1 VEKIPTARYSGP
13 VVHFSGSGLMP
24 FRSLINAICLSVML
38 VLLGGTVLSASA
50 GEVLSL
56 QVPSRA
62 VDSLRE
68 GRLLEF
74 FVPGH
79 GAQQV
84 VINHDSHYLNG
95 DRVLRGES
103 EDAQVSVIL
112 TLNRQVAF
120 AEIHLSGQRW
130 LFDGR
135 RTGNMIE
142 GRLYQPDDV
151 ELDEVSSDYVLPA
164 DFLRQARPLSLAV
177 DGLRP
182 GQLRASQGGLEIQQ
196 RFSRQVLFTGQS
208 AELEVTLTFTN
219 RGTRSLSGVEA
230 DVYFI
235 LEDSRLL
242 SAPAC
247 QSLWTNT
254 QPSQQILRC
263 RLPQALAPGASRS
276 ISYVVSVDPVS
287 QPKRLLSTVYVDQQR
302 HDAWLNVVNDVVGS
316 SDGDVL
322 SAFNTSQAQKLAADR
337 LGNVVIDVLA
347 LFTPDVRQMYGGH
360 AATRI
365 NQMFSVANQ
374 IFQDSGV
381 GITLRPVYHNEV
393 NYPGRDVDFYT
404 QLDELTYGD
413 HPAFRQVSQLREQ
426 YGADLVV
433 LFRPM
438 TGQARLCGLA
448 NLGGYQTYGDLTAFD
463 ESEYA
468 FSLVGIDCPVSS
480 ALVHEIGHNLGLT
493 HSHLEDGGG
502 GTFPFATGH
511 AVDNQFAT
519 VMANP
524 ARFGSARRAAVFSSP
539 QLDCGAGLA
548 CGVHHGDPHQGA
560 DAVRALNLVRFQA
573 ANYRSSR
580 VTLRPARQVASL
592 DGSATDAQIA
602 LAASVDKGLNYTY
615 RVSPGQL
622 MDINADFYIDSR
634 HVGRQG
640 QFHVLADLS
649 AAGLGQL
656 QLNQQGEIFDWDGS
670 AAGLIPYAPARTL
683 SAVEYLSIL
692 QNFQPLPELLG
703 HPLVLF
709 IAYQLPDTGQVIYTA
724 EPLIVQIAAE
734 P

>member
-1 VEKIPTARYSGP
+1 
-13 VVHFSGSGLMP
+13 
-24 FRSLINAICLSVML
+24 ML
-38 VLLGGTVLSASA
+38 VLLSGGAVLPALAAES
-50 GEVLSL
+50 LTL
-56 QVPSRA
+56 QVPSKTI
-62 VDSLRE
+62 DSLRE

-79 GAQQV
+79 GTQQV
-84 VINHDSHYLNG
+84 IISHDGHYLNG

-103 EDAQVSVIL
+103 EDGQVAVIL
-112 TLNRQVAF
+112 TTNRQVAF
-120 AEIHLSGQRW
+120 AEIQLSGQRW
-130 LFDGR
+130 LFDGQR
-135 RTGNMIE
+135 SGEMIE
-142 GRLYQPDDV
+142 GRLYQPEEL
-151 ELDEVSSDYVLPA
+151 ELDKLSSDYVLPA
-164 DFLRQARPLSLAV
+164 DYLRQAQPLSLSSDHA
-177 DGLRP
+177 RP
-182 GQLRASQGGLEIQQ
+182 DQLHVSQGELEIQQ
-196 RFSRQVLFTGQS
+196 QFSRQVLFTGQS
-208 AELEVTLTFTN
+208 AEVEVTLSFTN
-219 RGTRSLSGVEA
+219 RSSRNLSAVEA

-235 LEDSRLL
+235 LEDSRLI

-254 QPSQQILRC
+254 RPSQQILRC
-263 RLPQALAPGASRS
+263 RLPQTLAPGATRS
-276 ISYVVSVDPVS
+276 ISYIVRVDPVS
-287 QPKRLLSTVYVDQQR
+287 QPKRLLSTVYVEQQR
-302 HDAWLNVVNDVVGS
+302 HDAWLNVVNDVVGQG
-316 SDGDVL
+316 SDDML
-322 SAFNTSQAQKLAADR
+322 SAFNTAQAQQLTADR

-347 LFTPDVRQMYGGH
+347 LYTPDVRQIYGAN

-393 NYPGRDVDFYT
+393 NYPGSDVDFYT

-413 HPAFRQVSQLREQ
+413 HPAFGQVSTLRDQ

-438 TGQARLCGLA
+438 AVQARLCGLA

-524 ARFGSARRAAVFSSP
+524 ARFGSARRTAVFSSP
-539 QLDCGAGLA
+539 HLDCGAGLA

-573 ANYRSSR
+573 ANYRPST
-580 VTLRPARQVASL
+580 VTQRPARQVASL
-592 DGSATDAQIA
+592 DGRATDAQIA
-602 LAASVDKGLNYTY
+602 LAASVDQGLNYTY
-615 RVSPGQL
+615 RVSPGQR
-622 MDINADFYIDSR
+622 MDINADFYIDSQ
-634 HVGRQG
+634 HVGEQG

-649 AAGLGQL
+649 AAGLGLL
-656 QLNQQGEIFDWDGS
+656 QLNDQGEIFDWDGS
-670 AAGLIPYAPARTL
+670 AAGLVPYAPARTL

-724 EPLIVQIAAE
+724 EPLVVQIGTG

>member
-1 VEKIPTARYSGP
+1 
-13 VVHFSGSGLMP
+13 MP
-24 FRSLINAICLSVML
+24 FRSLINAICLFA
-38 VLLGGTVLSASA
+38 VLMAHSGSVLSASTNDA
-50 GEVLSL
+50 LSL
-56 QVPSRA
+56 QVPSQA
-62 VDSLRE
+62 IDSLRE
-68 GRLLEF
+68 GRVLEF

-79 GAQQV
+79 GDQQV
-84 VINHDSHYLNG
+84 VISHDSHYLNG

-103 EDAQVSVIL
+103 EDAQVSVVL
-112 TLNRQVAF
+112 TLNRRVAF
-120 AEIHLSGQRW
+120 AEIYLSGERW
-130 LFDGR
+130 LFDGQR
-135 RTGNMIE
+135 NGSMIE
-142 GRLYQPDDV
+142 GRLYQPDEV
-151 ELDEVSSDYVLPA
+151 ELDKLNSDYVLPA
-164 DFLRQARPLSLAV
+164 DFLRRAQPLSLTA
-177 DGLRP
+177 DSTRSGRLE
-182 GQLRASQGGLEIQQ
+182 ASQNELEIRQQ
-196 RFSRQVLFTGQS
+196 FSRQVLFTGQS

-219 RGTRSLSGVEA
+219 RGSRSLAGVEA

-254 QPSQQILRC
+254 RPSQQILRC
-263 RLPQALAPGASRS
+263 RLPQTLAPGASGS
-276 ISYVVSVDPVS
+276 LSYMVSVDPVS

-316 SDGDVL
+316 DDDEIL
-322 SAFNTSQAQKLAADR
+322 SAFNASQAQQLTADR

-347 LFTPDVRQMYGGH
+347 LYTPDVRQMYGAN

-393 NYPGRDVDFYT
+393 SYPGRDIDFYT
-404 QLDELTYGD
+404 QLDELTHGE
-413 HPAFRQVSQLREQ
+413 HPAFRQVSALRNQ

-438 TGQARLCGLA
+438 TAQARLCGLA

-511 AVDNQFAT
+511 GVNNQFAT

-539 QLDCGAGLA
+539 RLDCGAGLA
-548 CGVHHGDPHQGA
+548 CGVHHSDAQQGA

-573 ANYRSSR
+573 ANYRNSR
-580 VTLRPARQVASL
+580 VTLRPVRQVASL
-592 DGSATDAQIA
+592 DGRATNAQIA

-615 RVSPGQL
+615 RVSPGQQ

-634 HVGRQG
+634 HVGQQG

-649 AAGLGQL
+649 AAGLGLL
-656 QLNQQGEIFDWDGS
+656 QLNQAGEIFDWDGS
-670 AAGLIPYAPARTL
+670 AEGLIPYAPARTL

-724 EPLIVQIAAE
+724 EPLVVQIASGS
-734 P
+734 